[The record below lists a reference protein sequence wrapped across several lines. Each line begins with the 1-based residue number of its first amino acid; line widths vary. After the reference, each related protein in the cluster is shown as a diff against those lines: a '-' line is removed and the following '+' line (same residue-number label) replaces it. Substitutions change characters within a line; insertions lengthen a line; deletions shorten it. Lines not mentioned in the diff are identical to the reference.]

1 MKIFGFEIKRA
12 FANAWFVLSVA
23 IGTAIGVA
31 DCLLFVRQSGLGDDG
46 ALIQIWLGTDYQF
59 AYNNMFYVLLPLLA
73 CLPYAMTCFSD
84 IRTGYDRNICV
95 RTSRLKY
102 MSAKALVVFF
112 SGAVAVALPLLI
124 DLFIGAGIY
133 PDKNPEK
140 LTFLYAGIIDCH
152 MFPRLFQLH
161 PVCYCLV
168 FILLDAV
175 FGGLMGLVSMCAAR
189 WSGSRFATVM
199 GPFALYVFTGV
210 LLEGDGNGT
219 WSALKMVNPLQEVV
233 TYSYQMVIMYAVFF
247 IVPLA
252 LIYIWHRRRDI
263 L

>member
-31 DCLLFVRQSGLGDDG
+31 DCLLFDRQPGLGDDG
-46 ALIQIWLGTDYQF
+46 ALIQAWIGTDYQF
-59 AYNNMFYVLLPLLA
+59 AYNNLFYVLLPLLA
-73 CLPYAMTCFSD
+73 CLPYGMTCFSD
-84 IRTGYDRNICV
+84 IRSGYDRNICV

-102 MSAKALVVFF
+102 MSAKAVAVFL
-112 SGAVAVALPLLI
+112 SGAAAAAAPLLI
-124 DLFIGAGIY
+124 NLFICAGIY
-133 PDKNPEK
+133 PDKRSEK
-140 LTFLYAGIIDCH
+140 LTFLYAGIQDSNL
-152 MFPRLFQLH
+152 FPRLYQLH
-161 PVCYCLV
+161 PVWYCLV

-175 FGGLMGLVSMCAAR
+175 FGGLMCLLSMCVAR
-189 WSGSRFATVM
+189 WSGSRFSTVM

-233 TYSYQMVIMYAVFF
+233 TYGYQMAIMYAVLCA
-247 IVPLA
+247 VPLI